1 MRQQMLDTLTIFLVI
16 RALYQDRSQPATVE
30 SQQTYVPCGLYSPVE
45 KRQVLEFITGVGRP
59 PAVGSGELLRIEMPF
74 MFIGEAEQRAAI
86 GTLPQ
91 AHTCSNTLELPNYCE
106 AWGWQCEAKQA
117 EHAMSDGD
125 EPIGNHDDSTE
136 ATTTG
141 VSEPELALLVKERLL
156 LAACGSS
163 GYALDEL

>member
-1 MRQQMLDTLTIFLVI
+1 MCIIPRQIPPRHSGIATDLRTL
-16 RALYQDRSQPATVE
+16 
-30 SQQTYVPCGLYSPVE
+30 PCGLYSPVE

-117 EHAMSDGD
+117 EHATSDGD